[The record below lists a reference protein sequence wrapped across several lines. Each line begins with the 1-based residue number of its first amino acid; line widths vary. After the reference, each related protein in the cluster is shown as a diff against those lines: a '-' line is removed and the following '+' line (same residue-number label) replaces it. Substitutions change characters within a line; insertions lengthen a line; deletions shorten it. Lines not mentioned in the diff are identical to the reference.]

1 MVMNK
6 EFSAGAV
13 IFRKEQGRVL
23 FLVIFSNRNRVWGFP
38 KGHIEPNETEHAAA
52 LREIAEETGLLAL
65 EIISGFRE
73 EAVYEAISKRGQFKG
88 QRIEKHSIYFLMET
102 RQAKITVDNDEI
114 GDYKWL
120 ELNEALSLVDFG
132 SGKNILRKVDEFLK
146 S

>member
-1 MVMNK
+1 MNK

-38 KGHIEPNETEHAAA
+38 KGHVEPNETEQAAA
-52 LREIAEETGLLAL
+52 LREIAEETGLQGL

-102 RQAKITVDNDEI
+102 RQEKITVDNDEI

-120 ELNEALSLVDFG
+120 ELNEALSLVDFD
-132 SGKNILRKVDEFLK
+132 SGKNILKKADEFLK